1 MARLLSIPI
10 IQVIGVLFIVS
21 LLLFLISLVLL
32 RRSRKGP
39 YWRARRVAGDRGGR
53 LLIVSAVLFV
63 STLALAFFG
72 GFAIIALG
80 GPSAVIPR
88 DPNALAGVVLPS
100 PMPTTDPNASPTPTA
115 EATADLIETDT
126 PPSATQAP
134 TDQPST
140 VQPTETR
147 AATHAATAIPTNAPT
162 QGFAAAL
169 QLTPI
174 TPLREPR
181 DSASMELTAADNELS
196 ADQTPIQARDRFEPG
211 IERIYLWYNYRDMDD
226 GVVWSRVLYR
236 DGVPVQ
242 GANYLWSLDT
252 EGSHFFFFGDDDGY
266 PPGSY
271 EARLFIG
278 ENEVS
283 RITFTI
289 G

>member
-1 MARLLSIPI
+1 MSRLLSIPI

-53 LLIVSAVLFV
+53 LLIVSAVLFI

-100 PMPTTDPNASPTPTA
+100 PTAAADPNASPTSTT
-115 EATADLIETDT
+115 EATAEITADIMETDP

-134 TDQPST
+134 TAEPST
-140 VQPTETR
+140 AQPTETR
-147 AATHAATAIPTNAPT
+147 AATTAPT
-162 QGFAAAL
+162 QGFMAAL

-174 TPLREPR
+174 TALRQPR
-181 DSASMELTAADNELS
+181 ASASMELTAADSDLS

-242 GANYLWSLDT
+242 GANYLWSLDS
-252 EGSHFFFFGDDDGY
+252 EGSHFFFFGNDDGY